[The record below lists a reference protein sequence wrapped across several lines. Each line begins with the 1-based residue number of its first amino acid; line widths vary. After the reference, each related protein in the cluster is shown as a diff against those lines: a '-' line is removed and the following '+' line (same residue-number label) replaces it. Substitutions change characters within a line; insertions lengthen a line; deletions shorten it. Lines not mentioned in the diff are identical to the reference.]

1 MATTQRSTKPS
12 FLGFYIRNLGA
23 NLLGFVVIALLNSFT
38 PLEFFRL
45 QRDYIFTQ
53 GGWKVFFLFS
63 PLATFLVILIQ
74 YRFQLPISRF
84 FRHGLS
90 DPVATSEIREKA
102 QRRLLNLPFVLA
114 LINLVVYILG
124 PGFMVLSFYL
134 FRDIEPKIC
143 LFIYFRAIMIGL
155 IAASLSFFLIEDYS
169 RRTLVPILFPKGR
182 LASTPGTLKI
192 PIARR
197 IRALYGAGTLN
208 PMILLVSTLIFTA
221 LEERKAAV
229 PVELFVR
236 EMLIFTLIL
245 CAVFVIL
252 AFRLNS
258 LVQNSIKNPIEE
270 MLSVVEKVKNGD
282 FTQRI
287 KVLSG
292 DEIGVLGDAGNAMVA
307 GLAEREQIRDTFG
320 KYVTPEIR
328 DQILSGRIPL
338 HGERQIATLLFSDLR
353 NFTNYVEA
361 NEPEEVI
368 TSMREYFTA
377 MQASIRN
384 HDGLVLQ
391 YVGDEIEAVFGVPL
405 KISDHADR
413 AVRAALDM
421 RKNLDELNEKRAL
434 LGKPPFR
441 HGIGIHTG
449 PVLAGNT
456 GSDDRLSYALIGD
469 TVNLASRISDL
480 TKLMRWDILISDET
494 TGHLSSAF
502 EMKREEP
509 QQLKGFSKATTVY
522 KIL

>member
-1 MATTQRSTKPS
+1 MPS

-38 PLEFFRL
+38 PLEFFRI

-74 YRFQLPISRF
+74 YRFQYPISRF
-84 FRHGLS
+84 FRHESS
-90 DPVATSEIREKA
+90 DPIRASEIRSKA
-102 QRRLLNLPFVLA
+102 QRRLLNLPFILA
-114 LINLVVYILG
+114 FTNLTVYILG
-124 PGFMVLSFYL
+124 PGFMVLSFYF

-169 RRTLVPILFPKGR
+169 RRTLVPILFPKGK
-182 LASTPGTLKI
+182 LATTPGTLKI

-229 PVELFVR
+229 PVEFFVR
-236 EMLIFTLIL
+236 EMLVFTLIL
-245 CAVFVIL
+245 CAIFVIL
-252 AFRLNS
+252 AFGLNS
-258 LVQNSIKNPIEE
+258 LVQDSIRNPIQE
-270 MLSVVEKVKNGD
+270 MLNIVEKVKNGD
-282 FTQRI
+282 FSQRI
-287 KVLSG
+287 RVLSS
-292 DEIGVLGDAGNAMVA
+292 DEIGTLGDAGNAMVA

-320 KYVTPEIR
+320 KYVTPQIR
-328 DQILSGRIPL
+328 DEILSGRIPL

-353 NFTNYVEA
+353 NFTSYVEA
-361 NEPEEVI
+361 NDPEEVI
-368 TSMREYFTA
+368 KSMREYFTA
-377 MQASIRN
+377 MQAAIKN
-384 HDGLVLQ
+384 YDGLVLQ

-405 KISDHADR
+405 KIGDHADR
-413 AVRAALDM
+413 AVQAALSM
-421 RKNLDELNEKRAL
+421 RSNLEELNAKRAQI
-434 LGKPPFR
+434 GKPPFR

-456 GSDDRLSYALIGD
+456 GSEDHLSYALIGD
-469 TVNLASRISDL
+469 TVNLASRIEGL
-480 TKLMRWDILISDET
+480 TKALHWDILISDEA
-494 TGHLSSAF
+494 TGHLSGSF
-502 EMKREEP
+502 PLEKEGP
-509 QQLKGFSKATTVY
+509 QNVKGFSKPIIVH
-522 KIL
+522 KLL